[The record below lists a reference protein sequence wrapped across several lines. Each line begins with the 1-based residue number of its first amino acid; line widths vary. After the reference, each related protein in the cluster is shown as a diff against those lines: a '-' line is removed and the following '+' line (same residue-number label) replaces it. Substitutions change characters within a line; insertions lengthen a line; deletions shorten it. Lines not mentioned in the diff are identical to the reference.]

1 MKIAIMQPYLLPY
14 IGYWQLIKSVDKFI
28 IFDDIAYINKGYI
41 NRNKI
46 LVKGKPYQFTLELVG
61 ASQNKLINEIQI
73 GKNSTKILKTI
84 ELNYK
89 RADNFK
95 NVFPLI
101 QNIFNQEE
109 NNLAKFIGYSLK
121 KITNYLDID
130 TNFIYSSKITKNN
143 NLKNQDKIIFICEK
157 LKANH
162 YINLIGGVGLY
173 DNAKFKSKNIKLSFL
188 ETNKIK
194 YKQFNNKFVP
204 FLSVIDVMMHNN
216 KDIIFHMLKNYK
228 MI

>member
-173 DNAKFKSKNIKLSFL
+173 DNAKFKAKNIKLSFL

>member
-1 MKIAIMQPYLLPY
+1 M
-14 IGYWQLIKSVDKFI
+14 DKFI